1 MNERDR
7 RERVRLN
14 RRMGLALAVAGF
26 GSLLFMAGALA
37 GSVAMVNGDPGKGE
51 FYLSA
56 APIGA
61 AATGIGSLYLFDQ
74 LGRLGP
80 RFARRSWLGLP
91 RYVWLIGCVG
101 LAFALTNL
109 LLAAA
114 AFTGVAHR

>member
-1 MNERDR
+1 MNGRDR
-7 RERVRLN
+7 RQRVRLN
-14 RRMGLALAVAGF
+14 RRIGLALAVAGV
-26 GSLLFMAGALA
+26 GSLLFMASALA
-37 GSVAMVNGDPGKGE
+37 GSAAMVNGDSGKGE
-51 FYLSA
+51 LYLSA
-56 APIGA
+56 APIGV
-61 AATGIGSLYLFDQ
+61 AATWMGGLYLFDQ

-109 LLAAA
+109 LLAVA

>member
-1 MNERDR
+1 MNGRDR
-7 RERVRLN
+7 RQRVRLN
-14 RRMGLALAVAGF
+14 RRIGLALAVAGV
-26 GSLLFMAGALA
+26 GSLLFMASVLA
-37 GSVAMVNGDPGKGE
+37 GSAAMVNGDSGKGE
-51 FYLSA
+51 LYLSA
-56 APIGA
+56 APIGV
-61 AATGIGSLYLFDQ
+61 AATWMGGLYLFDQ

-109 LLAAA
+109 LLALA

>member
-1 MNERDR
+1 M
-7 RERVRLN
+7 
-14 RRMGLALAVAGF
+14 ALAVV

-37 GSVAMVNGDPGKGE
+37 GSAAMVNGDWVNGE
-51 FYLSA
+51 LYLSA

-61 AATGIGSLYLFDQ
+61 AAAGIGSLYVFDQ

-101 LAFALTNL
+101 LVIALTNL
-109 LLAAA
+109 LLAVAV
-114 AFTGVAHR
+114 FTGVALR

>member
-1 MNERDR
+1 M
-7 RERVRLN
+7 N
-14 RRMGLALAVAGF
+14 RRIGVALSVAAS

-37 GSVAMVNGDPGKGE
+37 GSAAMVHGDPAKGE
-51 FYLSA
+51 LYLSA

-61 AATGIGSLYLFDQ
+61 AATWIGSLYLYDQ

-91 RYVWLIGCVG
+91 LYVSLIGGVG
-101 LAFALTNL
+101 LVFAAANL

-114 AFTGVAHR
+114 QFTGVARR